1 MIEIKF
7 RAKNLKG
14 EWEYGYYLEFE
25 LCDGEGRCSYIK
37 KDGCQPIKVLKETV
51 GQFTGL
57 LDKNQSE
64 VYDGDIIKAPSGRI
78 YLVMWST
85 WIHQERRDKW
95 TVDEY
100 QFTGWCIGY
109 ERNKPID
116 TLDSEVL
123 QGEVIGNAHDNPELI
138 NE

>member
-1 MIEIKF
+1 MNEIKF
-7 RAKNLKG
+7 RAKKLKG

-85 WIHQERRDKW
+85 WIHQERRNKW
-95 TVDEY
+95 IVDEY

-109 ERNKPID
+109 EGNKPFD

-123 QGEVIGNAHDNPELI
+123 QGEVIGNVHDNPELI

>member
-1 MIEIKF
+1 MNEIKF

-123 QGEVIGNAHDNPELI
+123 QGEVVGNVHDNPKFD
-138 NE
+138 

>member
-1 MIEIKF
+1 MRAIKF
-7 RAKNLKG
+7 RGKPTDDFLK
-14 EWEYGYYLEFE
+14 WVYGDLITFSNGAAGIHMIDA
-25 LCDGEGRCSYIK
+25 DGSIS
-37 KDGCQPIKVLKETV
+37 VNSTTV

-64 VYDGDIIKAPSGRI
+64 VYDGDIIKAPSGRT

-85 WIHQERRDKW
+85 WIHQERRNKW
-95 TVDEY
+95 IVDEY

-109 ERNKPID
+109 KINRPID

-123 QGEVIGNAHDNPELI
+123 QGEVIGNIYDNPELI
-138 NE
+138 TP

>member
-1 MIEIKF
+1 MNEIKF

-57 LDKNQSE
+57 LDRNGKE
-64 VYDGDIIKAPSGRI
+64 IYKGDIVQLDYITTAGKHRIGLLFEIKWCTQEGCWVGWDGFAENNIQQTRKMFVVKGNI
-78 YLVMWST
+78 Y
-85 WIHQERRDKW
+85 
-95 TVDEY
+95 
-100 QFTGWCIGY
+100 
-109 ERNKPID
+109 
-116 TLDSEVL
+116 
-123 QGEVIGNAHDNPELI
+123 DNPELI
-138 NE
+138 NV

>member
-1 MIEIKF
+1 
-7 RAKNLKG
+7 
-14 EWEYGYYLEFE
+14 
-25 LCDGEGRCSYIK
+25 
-37 KDGCQPIKVLKETV
+37 
-51 GQFTGL
+51 
-57 LDKNQSE
+57 
-64 VYDGDIIKAPSGRI
+64 
-78 YLVMWST
+78 MWST

-123 QGEVIGNAHDNPELI
+123 QGEVIGNVHDNPELI

>member
-1 MIEIKF
+1 MNEIKF

-57 LDKNQSE
+57 LDRNGKE
-64 VYDGDIIKAPSGRI
+64 IYEGDIVELDYITTTGKHRIGLSFEIKWCTQEGCWVGWDGFAENTIQQTHKMFVVKGNI
-78 YLVMWST
+78 Y
-85 WIHQERRDKW
+85 
-95 TVDEY
+95 
-100 QFTGWCIGY
+100 
-109 ERNKPID
+109 
-116 TLDSEVL
+116 
-123 QGEVIGNAHDNPELI
+123 DNPELI

>member
-64 VYDGDIIKAPSGRI
+64 VYDRDIIKAPSGRI

-123 QGEVIGNAHDNPELI
+123 QGEVIGNVHDNPELI

>member
-123 QGEVIGNAHDNPELI
+123 QGEVIGNVHDNPELI